1 MNENIGKTYIY
12 RKIDGVWW
20 EYMLYKKLILVSKSA
35 IFTDDF
41 MSFIQFI
48 L

>member
-1 MNENIGKTYIY
+1 MNENIGRVFIY
-12 RKIDGVWW
+12 RKINGVYW
-20 EYMLYKKLILVSKSA
+20 EYTLYKKLILVAKSA
-35 IFTDDF
+35 IFTDEF

>member
-1 MNENIGKTYIY
+1 MNENIGRVFIY

-20 EYMLYKKLILVSKSA
+20 EYTLYKKLILVAKSA

-41 MSFIQFI
+41 MSVIHFI